1 MIFRDFD
8 KYYQE
13 VFPKPVTPTTSKVE
27 TPVGAKDISEEHKE
41 VFVDE
46 TWVDKT
52 PTKEEPEPIVKEEVE
67 DGNTGFN
74 QGTGE

>member
-13 VFPKPVTPTTSKVE
+13 VFPKPVTPISSKVE

-52 PTKEEPEPIVKEEVE
+52 PKEEPEPIVKEEVE